1 MALFKMLLKI
11 RGVESLSQ
19 ETALMIAGYGKFF
32 LILFDIY
39 NLLGYAF
46 SIYRRQKTGERDFE
60 KYSNLVL
67 DDSLDSPPLEKR
79 ERKKS

>member
-1 MALFKMLLKI
+1 
-11 RGVESLSQ
+11 
-19 ETALMIAGYGKFF
+19 MIAGYGKFF
-32 LILFDIY
+32 LILFIFIIFY
-39 NLLGYAF
+39 SYAF

-60 KYSNLVL
+60 KYSKLVL

>member
-1 MALFKMLLKI
+1 M
-11 RGVESLSQ
+11 SQ

-32 LILFDIY
+32 LILFIFVIFY
-39 NLLGYAF
+39 GYAI
-46 SIYRRQKTGERDFE
+46 SIYRRDKSGERDFE

>member
-1 MALFKMLLKI
+1 M
-11 RGVESLSQ
+11 SQ

-32 LILFDIY
+32 LILFIFIIFY
-39 NLLGYAF
+39 SYAF
-46 SIYRRQKTGERDFE
+46 SLYRRQKTGERDFE
-60 KYSNLVL
+60 KYSQLVL